1 MDMIGSLNSP
11 APSSVL
17 LEGAA
22 LSQKV
27 IDGLNEAVAT
37 YTQLGVQT
45 SLHAVNSDHVRFV
58 RAGLSALLTI
68 EGADHT
74 NSTVHSS
81 EATIDRIDYDFALEI
96 LRINVAFIA
105 RELGKES

>member
-17 LEGAA
+17 LESAS

-45 SLHAVNSDHVRFV
+45 SLHFANSAHVPFV
-58 RAGLSALLTI
+58 RAGLSAVLAI
-68 EGADHT
+68 EGAEHA

-81 EATIDRIDYDFALEI
+81 EDTTDRIDYDLALEI
-96 LRINVAFIA
+96 LRMNVAFIA
-105 RELGKES
+105 REFGKES